1 MGPPVIFVPH
11 LDGATAYFG
20 VRFQRGQRL
29 FWSTPVWGHK
39 LYLVFTGLFHSENT
53 GPWQILS
60 TGQKI
65 ISVGD
70 FNWGTDNFC
79 QADTGPYACWD
90 VEFNRATVN
99 LSTGHRSFPDPV
111 FP

>member
-1 MGPPVIFVPH
+1 MANIQYG
-11 LDGATAYFG
+11 T
-20 VRFQRGQRL
+20 
-29 FWSTPVWGHK
+29 
-39 LYLVFTGLFHSENT
+39 
-53 GPWQILS
+53 
-60 TGQKI
+60 KI